1 MKSTGL
7 YLLRWEAVSN
17 RRVLH
22 FDERNNCKSLG
33 ENMVRV
39 FFIYFYSIVGE
50 ICEEY
55 YIYVFDIYNIAF
67 KYSISSFCDTRRWQ
81 RG

>member
-1 MKSTGL
+1 
-7 YLLRWEAVSN
+7 
-17 RRVLH
+17 
-22 FDERNNCKSLG
+22 
-33 ENMVRV
+33 MVRV

-67 KYSISSFCDTRRWQ
+67 KIFHFIILRYTTMAMWLT
-81 RG
+81 